1 MGKRILVIEDDAVGR
16 KLLTDFLTSKGYE
29 VDWATN
35 GADGVQLAE
44 ERSPDLVVC
53 DVLLPRMSGFEV
65 CFALK
70 RAARERQMPIV
81 LVSALLQGES
91 EAEYARVLK
100 ADASFVKPFELKA
113 MLAKIEELLAA

>member
-16 KLLTDFLTSKGYE
+16 KLLTDYLSSKGYD
-29 VDWATN
+29 VDSASN

-70 RAARERQMPIV
+70 RASRDRPVPIV
-81 LVSALLQGES
+81 LVSAVLQGES

-100 ADASFVKPFELKA
+100 ADGCFVKPFELKA